1 MDGGINVDDLF
12 GEQSLELGLPPAPFT
27 KCLSQRLDEMRLLG
41 CCQYVMPCYTYGKPD
56 VTRKVSWSKLGCIAY
71 ISQDGLRVNIRHLQC
86 QPADGKWALSDETP
100 LHPVTE
106 AHGSNPLV
114 HLCWNES
121 GSELAVVDASGRIS
135 IYSLSIALNSIAGHR
150 PASLDSADDGNQVVG
165 MMWLNTQR
173 SVSVYANAVHN
184 HLPDS
189 CRCMPSPKLPRCKAA
204 GPIRRF
210 AVAQSALFIPQ
221 TKRPLSL

>member
-1 MDGGINVDDLF
+1 M
-12 GEQSLELGLPPAPFT
+12 
-27 KCLSQRLDEMRLLG
+27 
-41 CCQYVMPCYTYGKPD
+41 
-56 VTRKVSWSKLGCIAY
+56 TRKVSWSKLGCMAY
-71 ISQDGLRVNIRHLQC
+71 ISQDGLRINIRHLQC

-150 PASLDSADDGNQVVG
+150 PASLDPADDGNQVVG

-173 SVSVYANAVHN
+173 SVRAAPVRYIMSLIHTGACL
-184 HLPDS
+184 LP
-189 CRCMPSPKLPRCKAA
+189 
-204 GPIRRF
+204 GY
-210 AVAQSALFIPQ
+210 QSA
-221 TKRPLSL
+221 RPLGLLSVSPSSSWSVPSSKQSGAFACDQVWSNKTTIPKPGQ